1 VSFDLNPAAFLDHTL
16 LRSDATVDEIAVLCE
31 EAVEHQF
38 AAVCVPPVHLAQAAR
53 LLYGS
58 EVAPSTVIGFPLGYN
73 TTSTKVF
80 EAARAV
86 EQGARE
92 IDMVIQLGAART
104 GDFKAVSDEV
114 AAVLQGAQGAEVK
127 VILECCHFDKGQI
140 RDLAATVLDAGAHWL
155 KTSTGFAAG
164 GATLED
170 VKILV
175 ELAQGRAGVKAAG
188 GIRDW
193 LTCQGFIEAGARRI
207 GTSNAVAIV
216 QQWRAR
222 LGL

>member
-1 VSFDLNPAAFLDHTL
+1 MNPASFIDHTL
-16 LRSDATVDEIAVLCE
+16 LRSDATPADIAVLCE

-58 EVAPSTVIGFPLGYN
+58 DVAAGTVIGFPLGYH
-73 TTSTKVF
+73 TTPTKVF
-80 EAARAV
+80 ETTRAI

-92 IDMVIQLGAART
+92 IDMVIQLGAARA
-104 GDFKAVSDEV
+104 GDLTTVGKEV
-114 AAVLQGAQGAEVK
+114 AEVIKAANGAEVK
-127 VILECCHFDKGQI
+127 VILECCHFDKTLI
-140 RDLAATVLDAGAHWL
+140 RALAVTALEAGAHWL

-170 VKILV
+170 VRILV
-175 ELAQGRAGVKAAG
+175 DVAQERAGVKAAG

-193 LTCQGFIEAGARRI
+193 PTCQDFLNAGARRI
-207 GTSNAVAIV
+207 GTSHAVAII
-216 QQWRAR
+216 QQWRAHV
-222 LGL
+222 GL

>member
-1 VSFDLNPAAFLDHTL
+1 MNPASFLDHTL
-16 LRSDATVDEIAVLCE
+16 LRSDATPADIADLCE

-58 EVAPSTVIGFPLGYN
+58 DVVAGTVIGFPLGYN
-73 TTSTKVF
+73 TTQTKVF
-80 EAARAV
+80 EAGRAV

-92 IDMVIQLGAART
+92 IDMVIQLGAARA
-104 GDFKAVSDEV
+104 GDFRAVAEDVAEV
-114 AAVLQGAQGAEVK
+114 VQAVQGVEVK
-127 VILECCHFDKGQI
+127 VILECCHFDKTQI
-140 RDLAATVLDAGAHWL
+140 RALAMTVLEAGAHWL

-170 VKILV
+170 VKLLV
-175 ELAQGRAGVKAAG
+175 DIAQNRAGVKAAG

-193 LTCQGFIEAGARRI
+193 TACQAFLKAGARRI
-207 GTSNAVAIV
+207 GTSNAVAIIR
-216 QQWRAR
+216 QWRAHV
-222 LGL
+222 GL